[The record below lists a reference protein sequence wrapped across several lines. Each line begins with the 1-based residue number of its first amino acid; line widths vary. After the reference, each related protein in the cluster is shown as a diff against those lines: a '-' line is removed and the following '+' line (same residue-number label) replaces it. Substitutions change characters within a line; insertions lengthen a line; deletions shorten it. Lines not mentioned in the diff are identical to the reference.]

1 MAPIDPID
9 LELLR
14 ILQRDSSLTNK
25 ELADMLHRSPTA
37 IHGRRRKLLEQGY
50 IKRTVAILDRKKVD
64 RTLTVFAHVFLKSHT
79 AEALGDFEREVTAY
93 PEVMECLQMAGN
105 LDFILRIA
113 TRDMESYN
121 HLLRERI
128 ATLPNIA
135 TVQSFFVL
143 REPKSDTAYPI

>member
-1 MAPIDPID
+1 MATLDPID

-14 ILQRDSSLTNK
+14 ILQRDNSLTNK
-25 ELADMLHRSPTA
+25 ELADRLNRSPTA
-37 IHGRRRKLLEQGY
+37 VQERRRKLLELGY
-50 IKRTVAILDRKKVD
+50 IKRSVAILDKVKID
-64 RTLTVFAHVFLKSHT
+64 RTLTVFAHVFLKEHT
-79 AEALGDFEREVTAY
+79 AEALGGFEREVVTF

-105 LDFILRIA
+105 LDFILRIV
-113 TRDMESYN
+113 TRDMEGYN
-121 HLLRERI
+121 QLLRERI